1 LEYQKNIL
9 KVIDYLKAKG
19 PLVTIIF
26 GRIGVAICG
35 VLAVKISTVILK
47 PAQLGSIAELNS
59 LVYFFLISLIIPVT
73 HFITRGFLEWNDLG
87 TLDIISKKYFKFIL
101 LIAVSA
107 AIVSGFIQWQWN
119 LIKGFS
125 IGAVFIFVLA
135 NLIFQPLNGFGASGL
150 NLFGLRKSNVFFTNL
165 VAWSSI
171 AFSVLFFWLAP
182 SIVSW
187 GAGQILGFILGSSS
201 IFFLWKRVNKVNS
214 IADINQENT
223 IVFNRKS
230 VISFSWP
237 FIFTSSLWWLQ
248 TQSYRFILGQGHG
261 LDNVGLF
268 VTAYALAAT
277 PIMTYEGVITQY
289 LEPNFFK
296 NLKYQGKE
304 GQVIAWNHYAKLF
317 LPGMAVISVYVA
329 VSAPFLAKIFLGEAY
344 RSVALKI
351 TGLAAIIEATR
362 AAGTMMFQLGM
373 AKLDN
378 KMTILPAATGALS
391 APVAVYFLSKI
402 DPLYG
407 TIGGLFLAGIIVL
420 CTNVFLS
427 FKVLPITW
435 PIKRILFGLL
445 LSIPVYFAL
454 PIIHHFI
461 PKPGYLLSF
470 MVLGGAAIYIGGVVM
485 VLLSSKVIRY

>member
-1 LEYQKNIL
+1 LEYNKNIL
-9 KVIDYLKAKG
+9 KAFKFLKGKG
-19 PLVTIIF
+19 SLITIIT
-26 GRIGVAICG
+26 GRVGVALCG

-47 PAQLGSIAELNS
+47 PSELGSISELNS
-59 LVYFFLISLIIPVT
+59 LVYFFFISLIIPVT

-87 TLDIISKKYFKFIL
+87 TLNVISKKYFKFIL
-101 LIAVSA
+101 VIAASA
-107 AIVSGFIQWQWN
+107 AIISGIIQWQWN

-125 IGAVFIFVLA
+125 IGAVIIFVLA

-171 AFSVLFFWLAP
+171 TLSVFFFWVTP
-182 SIVSW
+182 SILSW
-187 GAGQILGFILGSSS
+187 GAGQIFGFILGSTS
-201 IFFLWKRVNKVNS
+201 IFFLWKRINKVNS
-214 IADINQENT
+214 NADINQEST
-223 IVFNRKS
+223 IVFDRKS

-248 TQSYRFILGQGHG
+248 TQSYRFILGHGHG

-289 LEPNFFK
+289 LEPGFFN
-296 NLKYQGKE
+296 NLKYQGKD
-304 GQVIAWNHYAKLF
+304 GQVNAWNQYAKLF

-329 VSAPFLAKIFLGEAY
+329 VSAPFLAKIFLGESY
-344 RSVALKI
+344 RAVALKI

-391 APVAVYFLSKI
+391 APIAVYFLSKI
-402 DPLYG
+402 DPLFG

-435 PIKRILFGLL
+435 PIKRILLGLL
-445 LSIPVYFAL
+445 MAIPVYLTL
-454 PIIHHFI
+454 PLIHHFI
-461 PKPGYLLSF
+461 PKPGYFLSF
-470 MVLGGAAIYIGGVVM
+470 SVLGAAAFYIGGVVM
-485 VLLSSKVIRY
+485 LLLSSKLIRF